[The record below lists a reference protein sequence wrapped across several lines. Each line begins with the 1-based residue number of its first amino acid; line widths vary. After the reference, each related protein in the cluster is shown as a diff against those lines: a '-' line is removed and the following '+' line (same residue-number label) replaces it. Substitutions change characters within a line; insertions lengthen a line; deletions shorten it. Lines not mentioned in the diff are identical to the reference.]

1 MRVVPIIAMMFLGIA
16 AAQGQPKKF
25 RRVCL
30 WIFLHDFAG
39 AKEITSLNALASQ
52 PPAGV
57 GRRSGA
63 R

>member
-1 MRVVPIIAMMFLGIA
+1 MPCSSA
-16 AAQGQPKKF
+16 QPKKF
-25 RRVCL
+25 GRVYL